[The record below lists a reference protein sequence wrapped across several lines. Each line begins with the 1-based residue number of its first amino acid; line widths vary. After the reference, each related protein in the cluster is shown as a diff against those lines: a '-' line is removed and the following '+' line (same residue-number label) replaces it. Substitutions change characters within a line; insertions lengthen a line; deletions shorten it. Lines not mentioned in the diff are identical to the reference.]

1 MASST
6 ETAWRSAAQVAERY
20 FQALNDRDLD
30 GAAACWAES
39 GVERLVGQQEIV
51 GPSGV
56 RRYFEALF
64 AAFPDF
70 SFQVLETMGEENRV
84 AVRWRARAT
93 FAGPG
98 SFQSLSPNGAQAEIE
113 GCDVLTVDAGLIQH
127 NDAYMDSGDVARQLG
142 FLPPSGSP
150 AEARLARL
158 ANLRTRMVARL
169 RGSEAQPVADGVW
182 LVRGGFPTRWMNVYL
197 IKEGDGVVVFD
208 AGISDMTVAIRA
220 AAARLGGIRRVV
232 LGHADA
238 DHRGAAPGLAAPVWC
253 HPAER
258 EAAESADSFRRYW
271 RLDELEPPGGWV
283 IPRLM
288 PMWDGGAVSIAGTV
302 EEGDEVAGFQVIN
315 LPGHAPGLIGLFR
328 ERDRLALVS
337 DCFYTLDLR
346 TGLKG
351 SARIPHPSTDVSVEQ
366 AADSIRKLAALK
378 PSAAWAGHTEPV
390 TGDVVAQLQRA
401 AAGASV

>member
-6 ETAWRSAAQVAERY
+6 ETAQSSATQIAERY
-20 FQALNDRDLD
+20 FQALNDRDLEA
-30 GAAACWAES
+30 AAACWAES
-39 GVERLVGQQEIV
+39 GIERLVGQQELV

-56 RRYFEALF
+56 RRYFEALID
-64 AAFPDF
+64 AFPDF
-70 SFQVLETMGEENRV
+70 SFQVLETTGEENRV

-98 SFQSLSPNGAQAEIE
+98 SFQGFSPNGAQAEIE

-142 FLPPSGSP
+142 FLPPIGSP

-169 RGSEAQPVADGVW
+169 RGSEAQPIADGVW
-182 LVRGGFPTRWMNVYL
+182 LVRGGFPYRTMNVYL
-197 IKEGDGVVVFD
+197 IEDGDGVTVFD

-220 AAARLGGIRRVV
+220 AAARLGGITRVV
-232 LGHADA
+232 LGHADP
-238 DHRGAAPGLAAPVWC
+238 DQRGAAPGLGAPVWC

-258 EAAESADSFRRYW
+258 EAAESADPFRPYW
-271 RLDELEPPGGWV
+271 RLDQLEPPGRWV
-283 IPRLM
+283 IPRLI
-288 PMWDGGAVSIAGTV
+288 PMWDGGPVPIAGTV
-302 EEGDEVAGFQVIN
+302 EEGDEVAGFRVID
-315 LPGHAPGLIGLFR
+315 LPGHAPGLVGLFR

-346 TGLKG
+346 TGLKA
-351 SARIPHPSTDVSVEQ
+351 SARIPHPSTDISVQQ
-366 AADSIRKLAALK
+366 AAESIRKLAALE
-378 PSAAWAGHTEPV
+378 PSAAWAGHADPV